1 MTKMMLPR
9 RQFLHFVAS
18 SVALAAVPGI
28 ASAQVYPTRPITMV
42 VPFAPGGPSDVI
54 GRIFA
59 ERMRETLGQPII
71 VENAPGAGGS
81 IGTGRV
87 ARAPGDGYTLVL
99 GFWGTHVANGALY
112 PLRYDLLDDFE
123 PIALLVSNPSLI
135 LAKKAMPVDDLKGL
149 IAWLKAN
156 PDKASAGNGGVGT
169 PPHVVAAF
177 FQKVTGTRF
186 QLVPYRGAG
195 PALQDLVAGQT
206 DLQFDYPV
214 TSLPQVRAGTIKAF
228 AVTAKSRLTAAPDIP
243 TVDEAGLPEFYF
255 STWYALWASKGT
267 PKDVISKLNAAA
279 RETMGVQAVSARLAD
294 LGVETPPV
302 DQQTPEALGALQKA
316 EIQKWWPV
324 IKAAC
329 IQGQ

>member
-1 MTKMMLPR
+1 MVKMMLPR
-9 RQFLHFVAS
+9 RQLLHLVAS
-18 SVALAAVPGI
+18 GVALASVPGI
-28 ASAQVYPTRPITMV
+28 ASAQAYPTRPITMV

-112 PLRYDLLDDFE
+112 PLRYDLLEDFE

-135 LAKKAMPVDDLKGL
+135 LAKKAMPADDLKGL

-228 AVTAKSRLTAAPDIP
+228 AVTAAVRTALAPDIP
-243 TVDEAGLPEFYF
+243 TVDEAGAPGFHI
-255 STWYALWASKGT
+255 SIWNGLWVPRTT
-267 PKDVISKLNAAA
+267 PKDIILRLNTAAVDA
-279 RETMGVQAVSARLAD
+279 MSNPAVRDRMGA
-294 LGVETPPV
+294 LGFEIPTH
-302 DQQTPEALGALQKA
+302 DQQTPEALGELQKN
-316 EIQKWWPV
+316 EIEKWWPV
-324 IKAAC
+324 ISAAN
-329 IQGQ
+329 IRAE

>member
-1 MTKMMLPR
+1 MMKLMLGR
-9 RQFLHFVAS
+9 RQLLHLVAS
-18 SVALAAVPGI
+18 GVALASVPGI
-28 ASAQVYPTRPITMV
+28 GSAQAYPTRPITMV

-87 ARAPGDGYTLVL
+87 ARAAGDGYTLVL

-112 PLRYDLLDDFE
+112 PLRYDLLTDFE
-123 PIALLVSNPSLI
+123 PVSLLVSNPSLI
-135 LAKKAMPVDDLKGL
+135 LAKKSMPADDLKGL
-149 IAWLKAN
+149 IAWLKTN
-156 PDKASAGNGGVGT
+156 PDKAAAGNGGVGT
-169 PPHVVAAF
+169 PPHVIDVF

-214 TSLPQVRAGTIKAF
+214 TSLPHVRAGSIKAY

-255 STWYALWASKGT
+255 SIWYGLWSPRGT
-267 PKDVISKLNAAA
+267 PKDVIAKLNAAA
-279 RETMGVQAVSARLAD
+279 KEAMGVPEVRARLAD
-294 LGVETPPV
+294 LGVETPPP
-302 DQQTPEALGALQKA
+302 DQQTPEALAALQKA
-316 EIQKWWPV
+316 EIEKWWPV
-324 IKAAC
+324 IKAAG
-329 IQGQ
+329 IKGE

>member
-1 MTKMMLPR
+1 MKLMLRR
-9 RQFLHFVAS
+9 RQLLHLFAS
-18 SVALAAVPGI
+18 GVALASVPGI
-28 ASAQVYPTRPITMV
+28 ASAQAYPTRPITMV

-87 ARAPGDGYTLVL
+87 VPCARRWLHTRPGLL
-99 GFWGTHVANGALY
+99 GHARCKRRSH

-123 PIALLVSNPSLI
+123 PIALSVSNPSLI
-135 LAKKAMPVDDLKGL
+135 LAKKAMPADDLKGL

-228 AVTAKSRLTAAPDIP
+228 AVTAKSRLRAAPDIP

-255 STWYALWASKGT
+255 STWYALWSSKGS
-267 PKDVISKLNAAA
+267 PKDVIGKLNAAA
-279 RETMGVQAVSARLAD
+279 REAMGIQALRARLAD
-294 LGVETPPV
+294 LGVE
-302 DQQTPEALGALQKA
+302 DAAQHRPERAVAYSSMPLLFTAIKGAT
-316 EIQKWWPV
+316 
-324 IKAAC
+324 
-329 IQGQ
+329 

>member
-1 MTKMMLPR
+1 
-9 RQFLHFVAS
+9 
-18 SVALAAVPGI
+18 
-28 ASAQVYPTRPITMV
+28 MV

-59 ERMRETLGQPII
+59 ERMRVSLGQPII
-71 VENAPGAGGS
+71 IENVTGAGGS

-87 ARAPGDGYTLVL
+87 ARAAGDGYTLVL

-112 PLRYDLLDDFE
+112 TLPYDLLNDFE
-123 PIALLVSNPSLI
+123 PISLLVSNPSLI
-135 LAKKAMPVDDLKGL
+135 LAKKAMPANDLKDL

-214 TSLPQVRAGTIKAF
+214 TSLPHVRAGAIKAY

-243 TVDEAGLPEFYF
+243 TVDEAGLPEFLLF
-255 STWYALWASKGT
+255 DLVCAVVVQRHAERCHRQAQCCCQGSDGRPGGEGSPGRSWRGNSAARSTNSRGPRRASK
-267 PKDVISKLNAAA
+267 SRN
-279 RETMGVQAVSARLAD
+279 REVVAD
-294 LGVETPPV
+294 NQGGRDQGPV
-302 DQQTPEALGALQKA
+302 T
-316 EIQKWWPV
+316 V
-324 IKAAC
+324 
-329 IQGQ
+329 